1 MPVNQP
7 THEHEHWEAKATK
20 DRMFLAGEESV
31 KNAGEY
37 FLPRLT
43 SQSNYEYKSMLDRT
57 LFFNAARRT
66 HSALLGLVHRR
77 PITVEMPEAGKEF
90 LESMNMTPN
99 GHLDIFAKKITDEV
113 LQVGRC
119 GVVID
124 YDDITDRP
132 YATIYMG
139 EDIISVEDAPR
150 DSVSEFQRVIL
161 REYERVFTEDQF
173 QYKYAMT
180 FRVKTLTDEGLV
192 EEIYRAD
199 SKGQYMLDE
208 TIIPTRR
215 GERLDRIPVVIFG
228 TNDCSGEYQESLL
241 HDIISV
247 NVQHY
252 ITSADL
258 GTVLHFSALPTLV
271 ISGVQGEQ
279 DEQTPIR
286 LGSTNAI
293 MLPPGV
299 DGKILEFTGA
309 SAAQLR
315 SHLRE
320 LEQRMA
326 VLGSRVLQP
335 DQRPQT
341 ATAESIKSA
350 AEMTSLHGM
359 VMSLQHGLKHVLDFM
374 LYWADIDGKA
384 MVEYNK
390 DFNVH
395 KLEAGQL
402 AALTKALMDGAIDQD
417 TFMHNLKQGELLP
430 PSKAHEHNQP
440 AQETVSPTPVD
451 PAHMDQMV
459 GAGMTDEEIIE
470 MHSEADPVEL
480 QAQIDAMREQYGTV

>member
-1 MPVNQP
+1 
-7 THEHEHWEAKATK
+7 
-20 DRMFLAGEESV
+20 MFLAGEESV

-90 LESMNMTPN
+90 LDSMNMTPN

-215 GERLDRIPVVIFG
+215 GERLDRIPVVIL
-228 TNDCSGEYQESLL
+228 SLI
-241 HDIISV
+241 HI
-247 NVQHY
+247 
-252 ITSADL
+252 
-258 GTVLHFSALPTLV
+258 
-271 ISGVQGEQ
+271 
-279 DEQTPIR
+279 
-286 LGSTNAI
+286 
-293 MLPPGV
+293 
-299 DGKILEFTGA
+299 
-309 SAAQLR
+309 
-315 SHLRE
+315 
-320 LEQRMA
+320 
-326 VLGSRVLQP
+326 
-335 DQRPQT
+335 
-341 ATAESIKSA
+341 
-350 AEMTSLHGM
+350 
-359 VMSLQHGLKHVLDFM
+359 
-374 LYWADIDGKA
+374 
-384 MVEYNK
+384 
-390 DFNVH
+390 
-395 KLEAGQL
+395 
-402 AALTKALMDGAIDQD
+402 
-417 TFMHNLKQGELLP
+417 
-430 PSKAHEHNQP
+430 
-440 AQETVSPTPVD
+440 
-451 PAHMDQMV
+451 
-459 GAGMTDEEIIE
+459 
-470 MHSEADPVEL
+470 
-480 QAQIDAMREQYGTV
+480 